1 MDFGEITLLKRQDVN
16 NSRYCFLV
24 ILNGFSEGLSLFKLI
39 FFLNIGKYFDE
50 SQYFMGQVLTSEN

>member
-50 SQYFMGQVLTSEN
+50 SQYFMG